1 MYAYWDQS
9 VTPLLPLFQRLHL
22 SDPLSSFFK
31 NIQELQTSVDV
42 FKSNL
47 GRARN
52 GVSYHPTMHRPDGS
66 WSTDENQGEM
76 DIKNKSYR

>member
-1 MYAYWDQS
+1 M
-9 VTPLLPLFQRLHL
+9 
-22 SDPLSSFFK
+22 
-31 NIQELQTSVDV
+31 DV

-76 DIKNKSYR
+76 DIKTNLTDNCVHEVELPKLDTAGWEHICRLLARGQAILLNS